1 MRVEKLIV
9 RVKIKVVKKLVV
21 KKTEIIIPKA

>member
-21 KKTEIIIPKA
+21 KKTEIIISKA